1 MTIFEII
8 FLSALSLYFINLIVF
23 TIGAS
28 KKFPKLG
35 YDQLPSATII
45 VAARNEEENILS
57 CMESLDKLEY
67 PENKLEIILVNDH
80 STDST
85 EKIIQ
90 EFIHDKP
97 KFKLYVPEKILG
109 NLKGK
114 ANALANALKI
124 AKGEII
130 LTTDADCIVN
140 PKWAITMAS
149 YYQNDVAF
157 VGGFTTQEDKNAFEG
172 MQAIDFIFLL
182 TVASGA
188 LNLGKPLAAIG
199 NNMSYRKSV
208 YDEIGGYEN
217 LPFSITE
224 DFRLLRSIHEL
235 KKYKCIYPV
244 DHDALV
250 SSKACPDIK
259 SLYWQKKR
267 WGVGGMESDFIGYLI
282 MVWGYISKGMILL
295 TPLFFTLN
303 ALYLIF
309 FKIMIDFFFVK
320 PIFNKLKLRMKLTHF
335 LWFEVYYTIYVL
347 ALPFIVLP
355 NRKIKWKGRTF

>member
-1 MTIFEII
+1 MTLFEII
-8 FLSALSLYFINLIVF
+8 FLSALSLYFINLIIF

-28 KKFPKLG
+28 QKFPKLK
-35 YDQLPSATII
+35 YEQLPSATII
-45 VAARNEEENILS
+45 VAARNEEDNILQ
-57 CMESLDKLEY
+57 CIQSLDKLEY
-67 PENKLEIILVNDH
+67 PDNKLEIILVNDH
-80 STDST
+80 STDAT
-85 EKIIQ
+85 ERIIK
-90 EFIHDKP
+90 EFIEEKP
-97 KFKLYVPEKILG
+97 KFKLFVPEKILG

-140 PKWAITMAS
+140 PKWALTMVS
-149 YYQNDVAF
+149 YFQTNVAF
-157 VGGFTTQEDKNAFEG
+157 VGGFTTQEDKTAFQG

-199 NNMSYRKSV
+199 NNMAYRKSV

-224 DFRLLRSIHEL
+224 DFRLLRSIHDL

-244 DHDALV
+244 DEEALIT
-250 SSKACPDIK
+250 SKACSDFK
-259 SLYWQKKR
+259 NLYWQKKR

-282 MVWGYISKGMILL
+282 MVWGYISKAMILL
-295 TPLFFTLN
+295 APFFFSIN
-303 ALYLIF
+303 SLYLII
-309 FKIMIDFFFVK
+309 FKIMIDYFFVK
-320 PIFNKLKLRMKLTHF
+320 PIFKKLKLRMKLSHF
-335 LWFEVYYTIYVL
+335 LWFEIYYIIYVL
-347 ALPFIVLP
+347 ILPFIVLP

>member
-1 MTIFEII
+1 MTTFEII
-8 FLSALSLYFINLIVF
+8 FLIALSLYFINLVIF

-28 KKFPKLG
+28 KKYPKIN
-35 YDQLPSATII
+35 YNELPTASVI
-45 VAARNEEENILS
+45 VAARNEEKNIYDCLFA
-57 CMESLDKLEY
+57 LDKLEY
-67 PENKLEIILVNDH
+67 PENKLEIIIVNDH
-80 STDST
+80 STDNT
-85 EKIIQ
+85 EKIVK
-90 EFIHDKP
+90 EFIKDKP
-97 KFKLYVPEKILG
+97 RFKLYIPEKKLG

-140 PKWAITMAS
+140 PKWALTLCS
-149 YYQNDVAF
+149 YYQKDVAF
-157 VGGFTTQEDKNAFEG
+157 VGGFTTQEDHTSFQA

-182 TVASGA
+182 TVASGS

-244 DHDALV
+244 DENAV
-250 SSKACPDIK
+250 VTSKACANFNE
-259 SLYWQKKR
+259 LYWQRKR
-267 WGVGGMESDFIGYLI
+267 WGVGGKDSELYGYLI
-282 MVWGYISKGMILL
+282 MVWGYISKAMIIL
-295 TPLFFTLN
+295 TPFFFSFN
-303 ALYLIF
+303 ALYLTLTKIF
-309 FKIMIDFFFVK
+309 IDYFFSKNV
-320 PIFNKLKLRMKLTHF
+320 FNKLKLKMKISHF
-335 LWFEVYYTIYVL
+335 LVFEVYYTIYVL
-347 ALPFIVLP
+347 ILPFIVLP
-355 NRKIKWKGRTF
+355 NKTVKWKGRTF